1 VLQWSLVAVEQN
13 TNSFTRELESRG
25 SGLRPARRIMRREMW
40 ELLEESGV
48 KGNVIRCFD
57 DIRIGV
63 WFTSID
69 LATEFVKFIS
79 ATNKWYRYDAPT
91 PKFDGVTV
99 HVPNRGTTKLTLQF
113 NYDYIKSMIPLEDT
127 A

>member
-1 VLQWSLVAVEQN
+1 
-13 TNSFTRELESRG
+13 
-25 SGLRPARRIMRREMW
+25 MRREMRD
-40 ELLEESGV
+40 LIEESGV
-48 KGNVIRCFD
+48 QGNVMRCLD

-63 WFTSID
+63 WFECID

-91 PKFDGVTV
+91 PKFDGITV
-99 HVPNRGTTKLTLQF
+99 HVPNKGLTMLTLQF
-113 NYDYIKSMIPLEDT
+113 NYDYLKSMIPLEEVG